1 MTTQSTGSLRGR
13 IAGILITLIV
23 LPILVL
29 APAFLADR
37 FTTQSP
43 IPDDQ
48 ASIQP
53 STADVAMEP
62 IHEAETTIDERPIQ
76 IDEGFVVSIE
86 NTDLI
91 RDADSISITSDDLDF
106 DDSKRE
112 VFFLDTKSEEG
123 CVLTLRVY
131 SGDSDEDILT
141 GRIRID
147 DDEIRSPSRDCN
159 LIFLNEPNAQ

>member
-1 MTTQSTGSLRGR
+1 MTTQSTGSLKGR
-13 IAGILITLIV
+13 VAGVLITLIA

-37 FTTQSP
+37 FTMQSP
-43 IPDDQ
+43 ILDNQ

-53 STADVAMEP
+53 SMSSVPDEPVTTTNETLLPSGEGSVVILDDVVD
-62 IHEAETTIDERPIQ
+62 I
-76 IDEGFVVSIE
+76 V
-86 NTDLI
+86 
-91 RDADSISITSDDLDF
+91 RDADQLAIMPDEPDF
-106 DDSKRE
+106 TGE
-112 VFFLDTKSEEG
+112 VVFLDTKSEEG

-159 LIFLNEPNAQ
+159 LIFLAEPNAQ